1 MLLAVGEHVLDE
13 FPVVCKR
20 MGTGFSGGLGGT
32 HQEACGALTGGVLVI
47 GAMLGRITLDEDD
60 RAAMNLSAL
69 FRSRFLSQ
77 FGETQCAALRERVLA
92 SEELGSCGAL
102 VEESTRLLLTLFD
115 EMRELAGRIGP
126 DAG

>member
-32 HQEACGALTGGVLVI
+32 RQEACGALTGGVLVI
-47 GAMLGRITLDEDD
+47 GALLGRVALNEDD

-69 FRSRFLSQ
+69 YRSRFLGQ
-77 FGETQCAALRERVLA
+77 FGETQCAPLRERVEA
-92 SEELGSCGAL
+92 FEELGSCGVL

-115 EMRELAGRIGP
+115 EVQELGLRIGA
-126 DAG
+126 DSG